1 MRLWVALAVAWL
13 GLTGGAL
20 ADASK
25 ESARKEAVGKLQ
37 ARYEATRSMR
47 ASFRQKVESPTLASP
62 LQSHGTV
69 LFERPNHM
77 RWDYAAPDEQLI
89 IGDGKTLWIYQPD
102 LKQVIRAQLSDAFQ
116 AQTPLTFLAGLGQ
129 VERDFDATLERE
141 DAKHWVLRL
150 VPKGDTQL
158 GTLVL
163 VVRKSDAGLAEA
175 RITDPVGTTTSLTF
189 TDEARNVDIPA
200 DRFRFEPPPGVD
212 VVSPPAY

>member
-1 MRLWVALAVAWL
+1 VRSLTLARTPW
-13 GLTGGAL
+13 T
-20 ADASK
+20 
-25 ESARKEAVGKLQ
+25 RLQ
-37 ARYEATRSMR
+37 ARYESTRSMR
-47 ASFRQKVESPTLASP
+47 ASFRQRVESPTLATP
-62 LQSHGTV
+62 LESHGTV

-77 RWDYAAPDEQLI
+77 RWDYAKPDEQLI
-89 IGDGKTLWIYQPD
+89 VGDGKTLWIYQPD
-102 LKQVIRAQLSDAFQ
+102 LKQAIRAPLRDAFQ

-141 DAKHWVLRL
+141 DAEHWVLRL

-175 RITDPVGTTTSLTF
+175 RITDPWDHHQPHLH
-189 TDEARNVDIPA
+189 DEARNVEIAP